1 MKSDRLLGLNELEYL
16 LKIKRTMKKL
26 LDQQL
31 SAAQIVVFIQKKGFT
46 YVSKKAIDQN
56 MWKATQFIRIHP
68 LIEEGIKK
76 VPCFRH

>member
-31 SAAQIVVFIQKKGFT
+31 SAAQIVVFIQKKDLLVFQKRRLIKICG
-46 YVSKKAIDQN
+46 K
-56 MWKATQFIRIHP
+56 P
-68 LIEEGIKK
+68 LSL
-76 VPCFRH
+76 